1 MAVNSYSQTFKV
13 NSILT
18 FLTVCFIGIAG
29 LMSNLIIQKE
39 FGNESLGVYN
49 YTISAFMI
57 VTTISSFGL
66 RRSLVYF
73 CALHRDD
80 SKKLKSFI
88 NAGIVIGVTWSITV
102 GLLSAVLLILCKDFI
117 DSDTINHMSILI
129 WCVPVYV
136 VNNICIAVFNGLGE
150 MKVYSLQRAIRW
162 ALLLTAVFYV
172 AQGLPFKL
180 VFISYLFSEYTLLI
194 VTLFNMY
201 RLRLFSFSWSF
212 HSARELII
220 YGKYM
225 YPSQLVLSLQD
236 NADILLLKLFV
247 GESYLGVYSL
257 ASRVG
262 KLLLL
267 LGAAIQSNVNPIIS
281 RLHKQGKTDELMEF
295 FGVLK
300 KKLLRI
306 IIISV
311 LGISGLYWIFINVYL
326 RNDLFILYYEGFI
339 IQLIS
344 LAILTIFSWS
354 GGLLL
359 MTGMPLPN
367 LYRLMLRLFVFS
379 GVVATI
385 SALYGESLGPYIAY
399 AIGALSNLAIDR
411 YFIKK
416 STQLSIY

>member
-1 MAVNSYSQTFKV
+1 MNSYSQNFKI

-18 FLTVCFIGIAG
+18 FLTVGFIGIAG
-29 LMSNLIIQKE
+29 LVSNLIIQKE
-39 FGNESLGVYN
+39 FGIESLGVYN
-49 YTISAFMI
+49 YTISAFI
-57 VTTISSFGL
+57 IATTISSFGL
-66 RRSLVYF
+66 NRSLVYF

-80 SKKLKSFI
+80 SIQLKSFV
-88 NAGIVIGVTWSITV
+88 NAGIVIGAAWSIIV
-102 GLLSAVLLILCKDFI
+102 CMFSAVLLMLCKDFI
-117 DSDTINHMSILI
+117 DIDTISHMSILI
-129 WCVPVYV
+129 WCIPVYV

-150 MKVYSLQRAIRW
+150 MKVYSLQRSIRW
-162 ALLLTAVFYV
+162 ALLLAAVFFIS
-172 AQGLPFKL
+172 QRLPFRM
-180 VFISYLFSEYTLLI
+180 VFMSYLFSEYTLLI
-194 VTLFNMY
+194 ITLFNVY
-201 RLRLFSFSWSF
+201 KFRLFSLTWSSQ
-212 HSARELII
+212 SARELIK

-247 GESYLGVYSL
+247 SESYLGVYTL

-262 KLLLL
+262 KMLLLV
-267 LGAAIQSNVNPIIS
+267 GAAIQSNVNPIIS
-281 RLHKQGKTDELMEF
+281 RLYKQGKTDELMEF

-306 IIISV
+306 IIVFV
-311 LGISGLYWIFINVYL
+311 LGISSVYWVFINIYL
-326 RNDLFILYYEGFI
+326 RNDLFILYFEGFV

-359 MTGMPLPN
+359 MTGMPLSN

-385 SALYGESLGPYIAY
+385 SSLYGESLGPYIAY
-399 AIGALSNLAIDR
+399 AIGVLCNLAIDR

-416 STQLSIY
+416 STHLKIY